1 MMTEKQ
7 SLTPSN
13 ISVDDVMLIEPAR
26 AAQFLLY
33 VIAGL
38 VLMTII
44 WASVAKLDRVTRGQ
58 GRVVTSNQLQEIQY
72 LEGGI
77 VQEILVSPGQKVTK
91 GDVLI
96 KLDPTQINV
105 EFNQGREG
113 YNVLASKIARLESEA
128 ARKPVDFSR
137 NLTQAS
143 PRVVAN
149 EQALYQARKA
159 ELDASVEVETRK
171 LDQRR
176 ETLEDSKVSFGTAQ
190 EALVLAQQELD
201 MVERLV
207 AKGIEPQVEL
217 LRARQREAAARSDV
231 QRGKIAVNRTEF
243 EIAETEGEIERIR
256 TTFAASAADDLSRAK
271 AELEEL
277 KGELPALQDK
287 VARTD
292 IRAPVSGV
300 INRVLVSTIGGVV
313 APGETIVEI
322 VPSEDTL
329 LVEAKIKPADIGF
342 LHVGQETKVGI
353 TAFDSSVYGS
363 MPGVIETISPDAI
376 EDEKSGDSF
385 YTITVR
391 TNADALQSKRGDLKI
406 LPGMATEVSVLN
418 GKRTVLA
425 YILKPLADIGNKAMK
440 DQ

>member
-1 MMTEKQ
+1 MSEKRDIT
-7 SLTPSN
+7 LAN
-13 ISVDDVMLIEPAR
+13 VAVDDVMLIEPGR
-26 AAQFLLY
+26 AAQLLLY

-44 WASVAKLDRVTRGQ
+44 WASVAKLDRVTRGE

-77 VQEILVSPGQKVTK
+77 VQEILVSPGQKVLK

-128 ARKPVDFSR
+128 ALKPVDFSR
-137 NLTQAS
+137 KLSLAS
-143 PRVVAN
+143 PRMVAN
-149 EQALYQARKA
+149 EKALYKARKA
-159 ELDASVEVETRK
+159 ELDASIEVETRK

-176 ETLEDSKVSFGTAQ
+176 EALEDSKVSFGTAQ
-190 EALVLAQQELD
+190 EALVLAQQELEL
-201 MVERLV
+201 VERLV
-207 AKGIEPQVEL
+207 EKGIEPQVEL

-271 AELEEL
+271 TELEEL

-329 LVEAKIKPADIGF
+329 LVEAKIKPSDIGF

-376 EDEKSGDSF
+376 EDEKSGESF
-385 YTITVR
+385 YTISVR
-391 TNADALQSKRGDLKI
+391 TNTDALQSKRGNLKI
-406 LPGMATEVSVLN
+406 LPGMAAEVSVLN

-425 YILKPLADIGNKAMK
+425 YILKPLADISNKAMK

>member
-1 MMTEKQ
+1 MSEKRDIT
-7 SLTPSN
+7 LAN
-13 ISVDDVMLIEPAR
+13 VAVDDVMLIEPGR
-26 AAQFLLY
+26 AAQLLLY

-44 WASVAKLDRVTRGQ
+44 WASVAKLDRVTRGE

-77 VQEILVSPGQKVTK
+77 VQEILVSPGQKVLK

-128 ARKPVDFSR
+128 ALKPVDFSR
-137 NLTQAS
+137 KLSLAS
-143 PRVVAN
+143 PRMVAN
-149 EQALYQARKA
+149 EQALYKARKA
-159 ELDASVEVETRK
+159 ELDASIEVETRK

-176 ETLEDSKVSFGTAQ
+176 EALEDSKVSFGTAQ
-190 EALVLAQQELD
+190 EALVLAQQELE

-207 AKGIEPQVEL
+207 EKGIEPQVEL

-271 AELEEL
+271 TELEEL

-329 LVEAKIKPADIGF
+329 LVEAKIKPSDIGF

-376 EDEKSGDSF
+376 EDEKSGESF
-385 YTITVR
+385 YTISVR
-391 TNADALQSKRGDLKI
+391 TNTDALQSKRGNLKI
-406 LPGMATEVSVLN
+406 LPGMAAEVSVLN

-425 YILKPLADIGNKAMK
+425 YILKPLADISNKAMK

>member
-1 MMTEKQ
+1 MKKDQ
-7 SLTPSN
+7 SLTPAN
-13 ISVDDVMLIEPAR
+13 ITVDDVMLIEPAR

-33 VIAGL
+33 IIAGF
-38 VLMTII
+38 VLTTIV

-58 GRVVTSNQLQEIQY
+58 GRVVTSNQLQEVQY

-77 VQEILVSPGQKVTK
+77 VKEILVSPGQRVAQ

-96 KLDPTQINV
+96 KLDPTQMNV

-113 YNVLASKIARLESEA
+113 FNVLASRIARLESEA
-128 ARKPVDFSR
+128 ALEPVDFSQQ
-137 NLTQAS
+137 LALSS

-149 EQALYQARKA
+149 EQALYRARKA

-176 ETLEDSKVSFGTAQ
+176 EALEDSKVSLETAK
-190 EALVLAQQELD
+190 EALILAQQELD

-271 AELEEL
+271 TELEEL
-277 KGELPALQDK
+277 RGELPALQDK

-292 IRAPVSGV
+292 VRAPVSGV
-300 INRVLVSTIGGVV
+300 INRVLISTVGGVV

-376 EDEKSGDSF
+376 EDDKTGESY
-385 YTITVR
+385 YTISVR
-391 TNADALQSKRGDLKI
+391 TDADALQSKRGELKI
-406 LPGMATEVSVLN
+406 LPGMAAEVSVLN

-425 YILKPLADIGNKAMK
+425 YILKPLADIGNKAMQ

>member
-1 MMTEKQ
+1 MSEKRDIT
-7 SLTPSN
+7 LAN
-13 ISVDDVMLIEPAR
+13 VAVDDVMLIEPGR
-26 AAQFLLY
+26 AAQLLLY

-44 WASVAKLDRVTRGQ
+44 WASVAKLDRVTRGE

-77 VQEILVSPGQKVTK
+77 VQEILVSPGQKVLK

-128 ARKPVDFSR
+128 ALKPVDFSR
-137 NLTQAS
+137 KLSLAS
-143 PRVVAN
+143 PRMVAN
-149 EQALYQARKA
+149 EKALYKARKA
-159 ELDASVEVETRK
+159 ELDASIEVETRK

-176 ETLEDSKVSFGTAQ
+176 EALEDSKVSFGTAQ
-190 EALVLAQQELD
+190 EALVLAQQELE

-207 AKGIEPQVEL
+207 EKGIEPQVEL

-271 AELEEL
+271 TELEEL

-329 LVEAKIKPADIGF
+329 LVEAKIKPSDIGF

-376 EDEKSGDSF
+376 EDEKSGESF
-385 YTITVR
+385 YTISVR
-391 TNADALQSKRGDLKI
+391 TNTDALQSKRGNLKI
-406 LPGMATEVSVLN
+406 LPGMAAEVSVLN

-425 YILKPLADIGNKAMK
+425 YILKPLADISNKAMK